1 MNIIKY
7 IFLIGTLV
15 FFSCKNKDNNDASLS
30 SLEEVQ
36 EDFIFVSKA
45 QFTTAKMELG
55 STKETDF
62 ENATQASGIINVP
75 PNNQATISAFY
86 GGYIKSNS
94 LLIGNKVKK
103 GERLIRL
110 ENPEYINM
118 QQNYLE
124 TAEQLNYLKSEYDRQ
139 KTMLEENITSQK
151 NFLKAESDYKTA
163 VAKTNSLKKSL
174 EMLHIQ
180 PQVVL
185 DGHIVSEIAIYSPID
200 GYITQVFVNT
210 GAYVSPSDKIMEIIQ
225 TDAMHLELKVF
236 EKDLMPLKKGQKIR
250 FKVPEA
256 SKEIFDSELQLVGAN
271 IDPKTRMATL
281 YGQIF
286 KEDLERFS
294 VGMFIE
300 ADITTDISKRFA
312 LPGDAV
318 IELEG
323 KYYVLLL
330 EEQND
335 KGYTFHPIEVMIEAN
350 YNGFISF
357 KTDLDPEATF
367 LTKGGFA
374 LLQVEGAAGHSH

>member
-45 QFTTAKMELG
+45 QFTTTKMELG

-103 GERLIRL
+103 GEHLIRL

-124 TAEQLNYLKSEYDRQ
+124 TAEQLKYLKSEYDRQ

-180 PQVVL
+180 PQAVL

-312 LPGDAV
+312 LPEDAV

-357 KTDLDPEATF
+357 NTDLDPEATF